1 MITWILVSDASRA
14 RLFSMAEKDKP
25 WELVQAFEHPE
36 SRAKSSEL
44 SSDGRGSM
52 QQSAGRGNRPA
63 LEPHTSPKEVEAD
76 VFVRELA
83 HYLDNGRTH
92 NAYNNLALVAP
103 PSFLG
108 KLRNSLSV
116 QVMKHVTVTVDKDYT
131 NLADRDVH
139 QRLEGLL
146 ENGQAKT

>member
-14 RLFSMAEKDKP
+14 RLFSLAEKEKT

-36 SRAKSSEL
+36 SRAKGSEL
-44 SSDGRGSM
+44 ITDKPGRM

-63 LEPHTSPKEVEAD
+63 MEPHMSPKEVEAD

-83 HYLDNGRTH
+83 DYLDNGRTH
-92 NAYNNLALVAP
+92 NAYQNLALVAP

-116 QVMKHVTVTVDKDYT
+116 QVMKHVVVTVDKDYT
-131 NLADRDVH
+131 QISDRDLH
-139 QRLEGLL
+139 KRLDGVL

>member
-14 RLFSMAEKDKP
+14 RLFSAAEKDKP
-25 WELVQAFEHPE
+25 WSLVQAFEHPE

-83 HYLDNGRTH
+83 HFLDSGRTH
-92 NAYNNLALVAP
+92 NSYQNLALVAP

-108 KLRNSLSV
+108 KLRNTLSA
-116 QVMKHVTVTVDKDYT
+116 QVMKHVVATVDKDLT
-131 NLADRDVH
+131 NLNDRELH
-139 QRLEGLL
+139 NRLEGML
-146 ENGQAKT
+146 ENGEAKA